1 VLPTQTFIY
10 NDHKDPKLIT
20 TIETCYNE
28 KGLIAVASFNKEY
41 SHGIIIALPGKV
53 QGEIQI
59 LTLQSNVNNNNN
71 NSNSSTSNLSS
82 FNSLISRI
90 KAHKSSLACLSI
102 SLNGEL
108 IASAS
113 ELGTLIRVFNVETR
127 QKTNEFRRGMDKAQI
142 YCINFNKY
150 LNKICVSSN
159 KGTIH
164 IFDLDGKYKYIYI
177 LYMNINI
184 NISIKINININ
195 ININIL
201 TSFFFFFFFFFLI
214 KNFY

>member
-1 VLPTQTFIY
+1 MLPTQTFIY

-195 ININIL
+195 IN
-201 TSFFFFFFFFFLI
+201 T
-214 KNFY
+214 